1 MTTATWAIL
10 AVTLACAI
18 GIVIGRLSAAD
29 STTPQPA
36 AHALV
41 MQNELREALDLDQL
55 VLHYQPKVEL
65 GSGRVVCLEALVRWQ
80 HPGRG
85 LLMPS
90 EFLPVAAQH
99 CELMESLTGW
109 VLRRAL
115 GDYKAWTAV
124 GRGWTVAVNISAAD
138 LGSLEFAGTVSQILA
153 EAGVRPDRL
162 HLEVIETELAFD
174 TERAGQVVGALAAQG
189 ILMSIDDLGIGYTSA
204 SQLRTLQVC
213 EVKIDRTFLAAL
225 PGSEQDRAK
234 VRSLIDLGHSLG
246 CSVSAEGVEWQD
258 IADWLVDAG
267 CDQAQGYLWLR
278 PRSWTEVA
286 QVFGATT
293 ATTAMTACDARAA
306 EQSAIES
313 PPTAVRGVEGDNTH
327 LPAALWTRTLGSL
340 SEGGS
345 TSTLAAEA
353 IAHLTARELE
363 VLHCLIEGM
372 SRNEIGP
379 VLHISPNTVRTH
391 IRNILDKLNVHSVLI

>member
-36 AHALV
+36 ARALL
-41 MQNELREALDLDQL
+41 MRDELREVLDLDQL

-90 EFLPVAAQH
+90 EFLPVAAQYP
-99 CELMESLTGW
+99 ELMESLTGW

-115 GDYKAWTAV
+115 GDYKSWTAV
-124 GRGWTVAVNISAAD
+124 GRDWTVAVNISAAD
-138 LGSLEFAGTVSQILA
+138 LGSLEFADTVSQILA

-189 ILMSIDDLGIGYTSA
+189 ILMSIDDLGIGYTSL
-204 SQLRTLQVC
+204 SQLRPLLVC

-246 CSVSAEGVEWQD
+246 CSVTAEGVEWQD
-258 IADWLVDAG
+258 VADWLVDAG
-267 CDQAQGYLWLR
+267 CDHAQGYLWLR
-278 PRSWTEVA
+278 PRTWA
-286 QVFGATT
+286 RGGQGFRANRRKNPKGARGKA
-293 ATTAMTACDARAA
+293 AT
-306 EQSAIES
+306 QS
-313 PPTAVRGVEGDNTH
+313 
-327 LPAALWTRTLGSL
+327 
-340 SEGGS
+340 
-345 TSTLAAEA
+345 
-353 IAHLTARELE
+353 
-363 VLHCLIEGM
+363 
-372 SRNEIGP
+372 
-379 VLHISPNTVRTH
+379 
-391 IRNILDKLNVHSVLI
+391 